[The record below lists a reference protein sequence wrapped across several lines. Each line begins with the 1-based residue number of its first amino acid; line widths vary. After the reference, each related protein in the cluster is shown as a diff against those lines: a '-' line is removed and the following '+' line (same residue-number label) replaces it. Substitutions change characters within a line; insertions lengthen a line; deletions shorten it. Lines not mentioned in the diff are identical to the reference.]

1 MAVTLSNLQPQ
12 KGSQG
17 RKKRL
22 GRGNASGHGTYSGRG
37 QKGQR
42 SRSGGKKG
50 LKLKG
55 MRRNIR
61 NLPKLRGFK
70 SKAVRPE
77 VVHLEDI
84 DKKFTSLNSRKAN
97 LTGFKKDNNGNIVIG
112 PEELA
117 KMGLIKNDRNRI
129 KILCKAPYKRSGE
142 GGKKAIN
149 KKLTIS
155 AHAFSDKAVKMI
167 KKAGGKDVIL
177 SDKITAPRSTR

>member
-22 GRGNASGHGTYSGRG
+22 GRGDGSGYGTYSGRG

-84 DKKFTSLNSRKAN
+84 GEKFKSGDTIDPQKLKKF
-97 LTGFKKDNNGNIVIG
+97 
-112 PEELA
+112 
-117 KMGLIKNDRNRI
+117 GLISEKTQKI
-129 KILCKAPYKRSGE
+129 KILCKTPQKSSDKKLKKSG
-142 GGKKAIN
+142 N
-149 KKLTIS
+149 KKFTIK
-155 AHAFSDKAVKMI
+155 AHAISSSAQKLI
-167 KKAGGKDVIL
+167 RKAGGKVIV
-177 SDKITAPRSTR
+177 IQ

>member
-1 MAVTLSNLQPQ
+1 MAVTLSTLRPK
-12 KGSQG
+12 KGSRR
-17 RKKRL
+17 RKKRI
-22 GRGNASGHGTYSGRG
+22 GRGNASGYGTYSGRG

-55 MRRNIR
+55 LKRNIR

-70 SKAVRPE
+70 SKSIKPE

-84 DKKFTSLNSRKAN
+84 YKKFKDGDTVDPQKL
-97 LTGFKKDNNGNIVIG
+97 KKF
-112 PEELA
+112 
-117 KMGLIKNDRNRI
+117 GLISGDGKKI
-129 KILCKAPYKRSGE
+129 KILCQEPYKHSGK
-142 GGKKAIN
+142 GGEKIID

-167 KKAGGKDVIL
+167 KKAGGKAVVL
-177 SDKITAPRSTR
+177 SNKITAQHSTR